1 MARVAA
7 LWHRVPSNF
16 EEQLDAVRGHVA
28 EFHFDDG
35 YDDIN
40 DVADILEAR
49 GLRGV
54 FFIVPGW
61 LGMDGQATDNDVR
74 DLFLRGHEIGNH
86 TMHHVLMSRV
96 PTAVQQAEWRGAQIA
111 LCDITGRMPER
122 FAWPYGQAGDVI
134 ISETPVRGIGPDEI
148 YAPRDR
154 SAWEVH
160 KAAQQFARRGHDAT
174 DAA

>member
-1 MARVAA
+1 MARIAA
-7 LWHRVPSNF
+7 LWHRVPGNF
-16 EEQLDAVRGHVA
+16 EEQLDALRGHVA
-28 EFHFDDG
+28 EYHFDDG

-49 GLRGV
+49 KLRGV

-61 LGMDGQATDNDVR
+61 LGLDGQATDNDVR

-96 PTAVQQAEWRGAQIA
+96 PEAVQAAEWRAAQIA

-122 FAWPYGQAGDVI
+122 FAWPYGQAGDQVI
-134 ISETPVRGIGPDEI
+134 SDVPVRGIQPFEV
-148 YAPRDR
+148 YAPRKLTGY
-154 SAWEVH
+154 EVH
-160 KAAQQFARRGHDAT
+160 KATQLFPRE
-174 DAA
+174 AA